1 MTRHHTGK
9 GYVTAVLP
17 IAMAT
22 QRAYLPHAER
32 FTTWFP
38 DFLRKELAPYPGR
51 GAVVARMVI
60 SATFTTI
67 LIVTFRIPFG
77 AIGALCAF
85 LLSRE
90 NLLSTAK
97 SGFYLVAAF
106 VIGGLFIPVG
116 GRLFA
121 SIPITH
127 FLWEAV
133 SIFILFFL
141 LRTLTNY
148 VVAIGLAAMVT
159 DIFTIWYLPGPG
171 GQNVELSLWQVAA
184 ASIGVLVTLSV
195 EVIFYSIYRGDEI
208 LDGLDVRLK
217 HVEDLM
223 EDYAASRPSSPETSR
238 MLAQYAV
245 VGVGALRAHI
255 TRTNNQS
262 ANRNRISA
270 LVSLTGRSVDFAAAL
285 ATSVASGITTS
296 ERERSAHLAQHIAE
310 IRLCLQSGN
319 QPAQWEPE
327 IGANEGTP
335 LLYEL
340 EATTSLMASVLSGA
354 SSVDPRLEVLDS
366 PPSANRIFV
375 ADAFSNPEHLRYV
388 LGGTLAAMICYIIY
402 VSLDWPGISTSV
414 TTCVFTALSNVG
426 ASRQKQVLRIAGAVL
441 GGFVFGL
448 GAQIFILPNI
458 DDVGGLAVLFAV
470 VTAIA
475 AWVATS
481 STRLSYAGLQI
492 ALAFYL
498 INLSEFRIQTSLTLG
513 RDRAIGVL
521 LGIVAMSLVFERL
534 YPHPAGDEMV
544 SIFVRNLRLMAELI
558 TGSPTST
565 DTGAILKI
573 RRQREQVYR
582 NFGDVTAQTDAVPFE
597 TGRRR
602 AADMAAR
609 DRIRR
614 WQSAIR
620 TFYLLEAP
628 LIQFRVF
635 GEIGEKSTAFR
646 QMDDIFREECARALQ
661 HMAECLEDQ
670 LNKKPLELSTPQ
682 NLLKL
687 LDASSAEQ
695 ATYSERE
702 HALFGLLRTIALLV
716 DRMQDEVASEPLY
729 AIQ

>member
-1 MTRHHTGK
+1 
-9 GYVTAVLP
+9 
-17 IAMAT
+17 MAT

-51 GAVVARMVI
+51 GTVVARMVI
-60 SATFTTI
+60 SATLTTI

-90 NLLSTAK
+90 NLMSTAK
-97 SGFYLVAAF
+97 AGFYLVTAF

-116 GRLFA
+116 GRFFA
-121 SIPITH
+121 STPITH

-133 SIFILFFL
+133 SIFVLFFL

-159 DIFTIWYLPGPG
+159 NIFTIWYLPGPG
-171 GQNVELSLWQVAA
+171 EQNVETSLWQVGA

-195 EVIFYSIYRGDEI
+195 EIVFYSIYRGDEI
-208 LDGLDVRLK
+208 VDGLDVRLK

-223 EDYAASRPSSPETSR
+223 EDYAANRPSSPETSR

-245 VGVGALRAHI
+245 VGVGALRTHI

-270 LVSLTGRSVDFAAAL
+270 LVSLTGRSIDFAAAL
-285 ATSVASGITTS
+285 ATTVASGITAS
-296 ERERSAHLAQHIAE
+296 ERERAARLAQHIAE
-310 IRLCLQSGN
+310 IRLFLQSNN
-319 QPAQWEPE
+319 QPTQWEPE
-327 IGANEGTP
+327 VATNEGTP
-335 LLYEL
+335 LFSEL

-354 SSVDPRLEVLDS
+354 SSVDPRLEVLDN
-366 PPSANRIFV
+366 PPAANRIFV

-388 LGGTLAAMICYIIY
+388 LGGTLAAMICYILY

-458 DDVGGLAVLFAV
+458 DSVGGLAVLFAV
-470 VTAIA
+470 VTAVA

-521 LGIVAMSLVFERL
+521 LGIFAMWLVFERL

-544 SIFVRNLRLMAELI
+544 RIFVRNLRLMAELI

-565 DTGAILKI
+565 DTGAILKV
-573 RRQREQVYR
+573 RREREQVYR
-582 NFGDVTAQTDAVPFE
+582 NFGEVTAQTDAVPFE

-614 WQSAIR
+614 WQSSIR

-628 LIQFRVF
+628 LVQFRVF
-635 GEIGEKSTAFR
+635 GEIGEKSNAFK
-646 QMDDIFREECARALQ
+646 QMDDAFREECARALQ
-661 HMAECLEDQ
+661 HVAGCLENQ
-670 LNKKPLELSTPQ
+670 LNKNPLESSASQ
-682 NLLKL
+682 SLLKL
-687 LDASSAEQ
+687 LESSAAEK

-702 HALFGLLRTIALLV
+702 HALFGLLRTIALLI

>member
-1 MTRHHTGK
+1 
-9 GYVTAVLP
+9 
-17 IAMAT
+17 MAT

-60 SATFTTI
+60 SATLTTI

-97 SGFYLVAAF
+97 SGLYLVAAF

-121 SIPITH
+121 SIPMTH
-127 FLWEAV
+127 FLWEGV

-159 DIFTIWYLPGPG
+159 NIFTIWYLPGPG
-171 GQNVELSLWQVAA
+171 EHNIELSLWQVGA
-184 ASIGVLVTLSV
+184 ASIGVLVTVGV
-195 EVIFYSIYRGDEI
+195 EVIFYAIYRGDEV

-217 HVEDLM
+217 HIEDLM
-223 EDYAASRPSSPETSR
+223 EDCAASRPSSPETSR
-238 MLAQYAV
+238 MLAQYGV
-245 VGVGALRAHI
+245 VGVGALRAHV
-255 TRTNNQS
+255 TRTSSQS

-270 LVSLTGRSVDFAAAL
+270 MISLTGRSIDFAAAL
-285 ATSVASGITTS
+285 ATTGLRLPASEQ
-296 ERERSAHLAQHIAE
+296 ERAARLAQHIAE
-310 IRLCLQSGN
+310 IRLGLQTN
-319 QPAQWEPE
+319 KQPAQWEPE
-327 IGANEGTP
+327 VGANEGTP

-340 EATTSLMASVLSGA
+340 EAMTSLMASVLSGA
-354 SSVDPRLEVLDS
+354 SSVDPRLEVLDN
-366 PPSANRIFV
+366 PPAANRIFV
-375 ADAFSNPEHLRYV
+375 ADAFSNPEHLKFV
-388 LGGTLAAMICYIIY
+388 LGGTLAAMICYVLY
-402 VSLDWPGISTSV
+402 VALDWPGISTSV

-426 ASRQKQVLRIAGAVL
+426 VSRQKQVLRIAGAVL

-458 DDVGGLAVLFAV
+458 DSVVGLAVLFAV
-470 VTAIA
+470 VTAVA
-475 AWVATS
+475 AWVSTS

-513 RDRAIGVL
+513 RDRAVGVL
-521 LGIVAMSLVFERL
+521 LGIFAMWLVFERL

-544 SIFVRNLRLMAELI
+544 RVFVRNLRLMAELI
-558 TGSPTST
+558 TGSPAST
-565 DTGAILKI
+565 DTEAILKI

-582 NFGDVTAQTDAVPFE
+582 NFGDVNAQTDAVPFE

-602 AADMAAR
+602 ATDMAAR

-614 WQSAIR
+614 WQSSIR

-628 LIQFRVF
+628 LVQFRVF
-635 GEIGEKSTAFR
+635 GEIGEKSAAFR
-646 QMDDIFREECARALQ
+646 QMDEVFREECARTLQ
-661 HMAECLEDQ
+661 HMAECLENQ
-670 LNKKPLELSTPQ
+670 LNKKPLESPTSQ
-682 NLLKL
+682 SLLEL
-687 LDASSAEQ
+687 LESSAAEQ

-702 HALFGLLRTIALLV
+702 HALFGLLRTIASLV

>member
-1 MTRHHTGK
+1 
-9 GYVTAVLP
+9 
-17 IAMAT
+17 MAT

-97 SGFYLVAAF
+97 SGLYLVAAF

-133 SIFILFFL
+133 SIFCLFFL

-159 DIFTIWYLPGPG
+159 NIFTIWYLPGPG
-171 GQNVELSLWQVAA
+171 EQNVVLSLWQVGA
-184 ASIGVLVTLSV
+184 ASIGVLVTVSV
-195 EVIFYSIYRGDEI
+195 EIIFYSLYRGDEI
-208 LDGLDVRLK
+208 LDGVDVRLK
-217 HVEDLM
+217 HIEDLM
-223 EDYAASRPSSPETSR
+223 VDYAANRPSSPETNR

-245 VGVGALRAHI
+245 VGVGALRAHV
-255 TRTNNQS
+255 TRTSNQS

-270 LVSLTGRSVDFAAAL
+270 IISLTGRSIDFAAAL
-285 ATSVASGITTS
+285 ATTGASGITTS
-296 ERERSAHLAQHIAE
+296 ERERAARVAQRIAE
-310 IRLCLQSGN
+310 IRLWLRSNN
-319 QPAQWEPE
+319 QPTQQEPE
-327 IGANEGTP
+327 VAANEGRA

-354 SSVDPRLEVLDS
+354 SSVDPRLEVLDN
-366 PPSANRIFV
+366 PPAANRIFV

-388 LGGTLAAMICYIIY
+388 LGGTLAAMICYILY

-426 ASRQKQVLRIAGAVL
+426 ASRQKQVLRIAGAIL

-458 DDVGGLAVLFAV
+458 DSVGGLAVLFAV

-475 AWVATS
+475 AWFSTS
-481 STRLSYAGLQI
+481 STRLSYVGLQI

-513 RDRAIGVL
+513 RDRAVGVL
-521 LGIVAMSLVFERL
+521 LGIFAMWLVFERL

-544 SIFVRNLRLMAELI
+544 RIFVRNLRLMAELI
-558 TGSPTST
+558 TGSTTST
-565 DTGAILKI
+565 DTAKILEI

-597 TGRRR
+597 SGCRR
-602 AADMAAR
+602 ATDMAAR

-614 WQSAIR
+614 WQSSIR

-628 LIQFRVF
+628 LVQFRVF
-635 GEIGEKSTAFR
+635 GEIGEKSAAFR
-646 QMDDIFREECARALQ
+646 QMDEVFREECARTLQ
-661 HMAECLEDQ
+661 HMAECLENQ
-670 LNKKPLELSTPQ
+670 LNKKPLESPTSQ
-682 NLLKL
+682 SLLEL
-687 LDASSAEQ
+687 LESSAAEQ

-702 HALFGLLRTIALLV
+702 HALFGLLRTIASLV

>member
-1 MTRHHTGK
+1 
-9 GYVTAVLP
+9 
-17 IAMAT
+17 MAT

-38 DFLRKELAPYPGR
+38 DFLSKELAPYPGR

-60 SATFTTI
+60 SATLTTI

-97 SGFYLVAAF
+97 SGLYLVAAF
-106 VIGGLFIPVG
+106 VIGGLLIPVG
-116 GRLFA
+116 GRFFA
-121 SIPITH
+121 STPMTH

-133 SIFILFFL
+133 SIFVLFFL

-171 GQNVELSLWQVAA
+171 EQNVELSLWQVGA
-184 ASIGVLVTLSV
+184 ASIGVLVTLGV
-195 EVIFYSIYRGDEI
+195 EIIFYAIYRGDEV

-217 HVEDLM
+217 HIENLM
-223 EDYAASRPSSPETSR
+223 EDYAASRPSSPETNR

-245 VGVGALRAHI
+245 VGVGALRAHV
-255 TRTNNQS
+255 TRTSNQS

-270 LVSLTGRSVDFAAAL
+270 LVSLTGRSIDFAAAL
-285 ATSVASGITTS
+285 VTTGAGITLS
-296 ERERSAHLAQHIAE
+296 EQQRAARLAQHIAE
-310 IRLCLQSGN
+310 IRRCLQSNN
-319 QPAQWEPE
+319 QPTQWEPE
-327 IGANEGTP
+327 VIAKEGTP

-340 EATTSLMASVLSGA
+340 EAMTSLMASVLSGA
-354 SSVDPRLEVLDS
+354 SFVDPRLEVLDN
-366 PPSANRIFV
+366 PPAANRIFV

-388 LGGTLAAMICYIIY
+388 LGGTLAAMICYILY

-426 ASRQKQVLRIAGAVL
+426 TSRQKQVLRIAGAIL

-458 DDVGGLAVLFAV
+458 DSIGGLAVLFAV
-470 VTAIA
+470 VTAVA

-521 LGIVAMSLVFERL
+521 LGIFAMWLVFERL

-544 SIFVRNLRLMAELI
+544 RIFVRNLRLMAELI
-558 TGSPTST
+558 TGSATST
-565 DTGAILKI
+565 DIAAILRV

-614 WQSAIR
+614 WQSSIR

-628 LIQFRVF
+628 LVQFRVF
-635 GEIGEKSTAFR
+635 GEVGEKSTAFR
-646 QMDDIFREECARALQ
+646 QMDDVFREECARALQ
-661 HMAECLEDQ
+661 HVAECLENQ
-670 LNKKPLELSTPQ
+670 LNKNPLESSASQ
-682 NLLKL
+682 SLLKL
-687 LDASSAEQ
+687 LESSAAEQ

-702 HALFGLLRTIALLV
+702 HALFGLLRTIALLL

>member
-1 MTRHHTGK
+1 
-9 GYVTAVLP
+9 
-17 IAMAT
+17 MAT

-32 FTTWFP
+32 FTNWFP

-60 SATFTTI
+60 SATLTTI

-90 NLLSTAK
+90 NLLSTAR
-97 SGFYLVAAF
+97 SGLYLVAAF
-106 VIGGLFIPVG
+106 VLGGLLIPVG
-116 GRLFA
+116 GRFFA
-121 SIPITH
+121 STPITH
-127 FLWEAV
+127 FVWEAV
-133 SIFILFFL
+133 SIFGLFFL

-148 VVAIGLAAMVT
+148 VIAIGLAAMVT
-159 DIFTIWYLPGPG
+159 DIFSIWYLPGPG
-171 GQNVELSLWQVAA
+171 EQNVELSLWQVGA

-195 EVIFYSIYRGDEI
+195 EIIFYAIYRRDEI
-208 LDGLDVRLK
+208 VDGLDVRLK

-223 EDYAASRPSSPETSR
+223 EDYAAGRPSSPETNR
-238 MLAQYAV
+238 MLAQFAV

-270 LVSLTGRSVDFAAAL
+270 LVSLTGRSIDFAAGL
-285 ATSVASGITTS
+285 AASDTSAITAS
-296 ERERSAHLAQHIAE
+296 ERERAARLAQHIAE
-310 IRLCLQSGN
+310 IRQCLKSNN
-319 QPAQWEPE
+319 QPTQWELE
-327 IGANEGTP
+327 AGANQGTP

-340 EATTSLMASVLSGA
+340 EAMTSLMASVLSGA
-354 SSVDPRLEVLDS
+354 SLVDPRLEVLDS
-366 PPSANRIFV
+366 PPAANRIFV
-375 ADAFSNPEHLRYV
+375 ADAFSNPEHLRFV
-388 LGGTLAAMICYIIY
+388 LGGTLAAMICYILY

-426 ASRQKQVLRIAGAVL
+426 ASRQKQVLRIAGAML

-458 DDVGGLAVLFAV
+458 DSISGLAVLFAV

-521 LGIVAMSLVFERL
+521 LGIFAMWLVFERL
-534 YPHPAGDEMV
+534 YPHPAGDEMIR
-544 SIFVRNLRLMAELI
+544 IFVRNLRLMAELI

-565 DTGAILKI
+565 DTGAILKV

-597 TGRRR
+597 TGPRR
-602 AADMAAR
+602 ATDMAAR

-614 WQSAIR
+614 WQSSIR

-628 LIQFRVF
+628 LVQFRVF
-635 GEIGEKSTAFR
+635 GEVGEKSTAFR
-646 QMDDIFREECARALQ
+646 DMDDVFRNECARALQ
-661 HMAECLEDQ
+661 RMAECLENQ
-670 LNKKPLELSTPQ
+670 LNKKQLEHSTSQ
-682 NLLKL
+682 SLLKL
-687 LDASSAEQ
+687 LESSAAEKS
-695 ATYSERE
+695 TYSERE
-702 HALFGLLRTIALLV
+702 HALFGLLRTIALLL
-716 DRMQDEVASEPLY
+716 DRMQDEVAAEPLY
-729 AIQ
+729 ATQ

>member
-1 MTRHHTGK
+1 
-9 GYVTAVLP
+9 
-17 IAMAT
+17 MAT
-22 QRAYLPHAER
+22 QRAYLPHAEGL
-32 FTTWFP
+32 TTWFA

-60 SATFTTI
+60 SATLTTI

-97 SGFYLVAAF
+97 SGLYLVAAF

-116 GRLFA
+116 GRFFA
-121 SIPITH
+121 STPITH

-133 SIFILFFL
+133 SIFGLFFL

-159 DIFTIWYLPGPG
+159 NIFTIWYLPGPG
-171 GQNVELSLWQVAA
+171 EQNVETSLWQVGA

-195 EVIFYSIYRGDEI
+195 EIIFYSIYRGDEI
-208 LDGLDVRLK
+208 VDGLDVRLK
-217 HVEDLM
+217 HVEELM
-223 EDYAASRPSSPETSR
+223 EDYAANRPSSPETSR
-238 MLAQYAV
+238 MLSQYAV

-255 TRTNNQS
+255 TRTSNQS

-270 LVSLTGRSVDFAAAL
+270 LLSLTGRSIDFAAAL
-285 ATSVASGITTS
+285 ATTGLRSPTAEQ
-296 ERERSAHLAQHIAE
+296 ERTARLAQHIAE
-310 IRLCLQSGN
+310 IRLCLQSNN
-319 QPAQWEPE
+319 QPTQWEPE
-327 IGANEGTP
+327 VVANEGTP

-340 EATTSLMASVLSGA
+340 EAVTSLMASVLSGA

-366 PPSANRIFV
+366 PPAANRIFV

-388 LGGTLAAMICYIIY
+388 LGGTLAAMICYILY

-426 ASRQKQVLRIAGAVL
+426 ASRQKQVLRIAGAIL

-448 GAQIFILPNI
+448 GTQIFILPNI
-458 DDVGGLAVLFAV
+458 DSVVGLAVLFAV
-470 VTAIA
+470 VTAVA

-498 INLSEFRIQTSLTLG
+498 ISLSEFRIQTSLTLG

-521 LGIVAMSLVFERL
+521 LGILAMWLVFEHF

-544 SIFVRNLRLMAELI
+544 RIFVSNLRLMAELI

-565 DTGAILKI
+565 DVAAILKI
-573 RRQREQVYR
+573 RQQREQVYR
-582 NFGDVTAQTDAVPFE
+582 NFGGVTAQTDAVPFE

-614 WQSAIR
+614 WQSSIR

-628 LIQFRVF
+628 LVQFRVF
-635 GEIGEKSTAFR
+635 GEVGEKSTAFR
-646 QMDDIFREECARALQ
+646 QMDAAFREECARALQ
-661 HMAECLEDQ
+661 HMAEYLENQ
-670 LNKKPLELSTPQ
+670 LDKKPLERSTSQ
-682 NLLKL
+682 SLLKL
-687 LDASSAEQ
+687 LESSAAEQ